1 MQKLKL
7 GEKGFYIGDEAAP
20 LADIEISRKEDHT
33 IVIEH
38 TRVSES
44 LKGQGIGGRLVEA
57 VVELARKEG
66 VKILPLCSYARAYLQ
81 KKPEYADLLVEL

>member
-1 MQKLKL
+1 MHKIEQ
-7 GEKGFYIGDEAAP
+7 GEKGFYIGEEAAP
-20 LADIEISRKEDHT
+20 LADIEISRKEDLT

-44 LKGQGIGGRLVEA
+44 LKGQGIGGRLVET

-66 VKILPLCSYARAYLQ
+66 VKILPHCSYARAYLK
-81 KKPEYADLLVEL
+81 KKPEHEDLLAQ

>member
-1 MQKLKL
+1 MQELKQ
-7 GEKGFYIGDEAAP
+7 GAKGFYIGDEAAP
-20 LADIEISRKEDHT
+20 LADIEISRKENLG

-57 VVELARKEG
+57 VVELAKREG
-66 VKILPLCSYARAYLQ
+66 LKILPLCSYARAYLK
-81 KKPEYADLLVEL
+81 KKPEYEDLIAQQ